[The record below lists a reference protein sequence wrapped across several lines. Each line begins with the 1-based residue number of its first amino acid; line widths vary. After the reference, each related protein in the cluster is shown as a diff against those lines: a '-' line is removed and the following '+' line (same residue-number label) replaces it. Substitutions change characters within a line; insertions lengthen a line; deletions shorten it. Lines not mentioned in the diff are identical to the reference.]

1 MLASSANDSKV
12 RDSLGIKHCGQVYKL
27 CVQEVLDKTVST
39 TKKTCIMG
47 NKQGIAQ
54 LSFSVDKQGK
64 ILNLGLLKFFKLSE
78 QRA

>member
-1 MLASSANDSKV
+1 M
-12 RDSLGIKHCGQVYKL
+12 YKL

-39 TKKTCIMG
+39 TKKTYIMG

-64 ILNLGLLKFFKLSE
+64 ILNLGLSKFLKLSE
-78 QRA
+78 QRSLFAVNLENPTSEL